1 MFFFVRFPMED
12 GKQWRFALGPDVEQ
26 SLGGQSDTTDSERQ
40 MWGRRDGL
48 TSKDSSQPS
57 LTT

>member
-26 SLGGQSDTTDSERQ
+26 SLAGQSDTMDSERQ
-40 MWGRRDGL
+40 MWGQER
-48 TSKDSSQPS
+48 
-57 LTT
+57 